1 MNMRFVIA
9 VTLTAIAL
17 ASTVASPS
25 ASAQDFASYQQRQKD
40 LVAISAVFGALH
52 HIRRTCEP
60 RFEGDMWRDRMK
72 RLVELEEPQTAAR
85 QEMVTSFNKAYRDAQ
100 RRYVVCDR
108 RARDHAAVR
117 AQQGDDIIARLT
129 APLYEVMADDALAA
143 EDLDSTSERLQ

>member
-9 VTLTAIAL
+9 VTLAAIA
-17 ASTVASPS
+17 VASPH

-40 LVAISAVFGALH
+40 LVAISAIFGVLH

-60 RFEGDMWRDRMK
+60 RFEGDMWRERMK

-100 RRYVVCDR
+100 RRYIVCDR

-117 AQQGDDIIARLT
+117 AQQGDDIITRLT

-143 EDLDSTSERLQ
+143 EDLDSANERLQ